1 MLAETAFVK
10 LGWVLGHEE
19 WAKDREIVK
28 EKMLYNFS
36 RELNSRLVD

>member
-19 WAKDREIVK
+19 WAKDKEKVK
-28 EKMLYNFS
+28 EIMMKNIS
-36 RELNSRLVD
+36 HELNDRLEE